1 VVVAIVQLVSLPG
14 LSHKRKNSSTKLKK
28 KSVVPTLT
36 APSHSKLTISSH
48 NSVKLNKALS
58 ITLSSA
64 FISRKQTISEHALI
78 IPVNMLALLIP
89 IQLAQS
95 SLNVRAV
102 GLNGEKRLTSRQAS
116 SPKTRSIMK
125 DLISERYLIKSGK
138 KSGLEDVQ
146 DVTLLSRE
154 MEAVII

>member
-1 VVVAIVQLVSLPG
+1 
-14 LSHKRKNSSTKLKK
+14 
-28 KSVVPTLT
+28 
-36 APSHSKLTISSH
+36 
-48 NSVKLNKALS
+48 
-58 ITLSSA
+58 
-64 FISRKQTISEHALI
+64 
-78 IPVNMLALLIP
+78 MLALLIP
-89 IQLAQS
+89 IQLVQS
-95 SLNVRAV
+95 SLNVRAA
-102 GLNGEKRLTSRQAS
+102 GLNGEKRLISLQAS

>member
-1 VVVAIVQLVSLPG
+1 
-14 LSHKRKNSSTKLKK
+14 
-28 KSVVPTLT
+28 
-36 APSHSKLTISSH
+36 
-48 NSVKLNKALS
+48 
-58 ITLSSA
+58 
-64 FISRKQTISEHALI
+64 
-78 IPVNMLALLIP
+78 MLALLIP